1 MNTLYVGRLISN
13 LMPCLF
19 DIFRINIKYVGQ
31 LLSKLYPSLKYKIP
45 DVET

>member
-1 MNTLYVGRLISN
+1 MKNTVALTLNLMNTLYVGRLISN

-31 LLSKLYPSLKYKIP
+31 LLSKL
-45 DVET
+45 